1 MRIPSRKSVGLSTV
15 GVIGWTAPRR
25 LQPGG
30 KGQGLA
36 SPAPSPT
43 LHSGPDFF
51 LSVKW
56 GMCQH
61 LC

>member
-1 MRIPSRKSVGLSTV
+1 MRIPSWKSVGLSTV

-36 SPAPSPT
+36 SPAPLPT
-43 LHSGPDFF
+43 LHSGPGFF

-56 GMCQH
+56 GM
-61 LC
+61 